1 MNNHFINIG
10 FGNLVNRDKIIAVVS
25 PEGAPVR
32 RLIQQGKAQQRVVDA
47 TAGRRTKAVIIC
59 EGDRMILS
67 ALGADTIG
75 KRTAEEQKE

>member
-32 RLIQQGKAQQRVVDA
+32 RLIPQGKEQQRVVDA

-59 EGDRMILS
+59 EGDRMILA